1 MHENKYRSFFRK
13 EENVTRTMGQIKN
26 KLQMIYLSPNI
37 NILTLDESGLKTPI
51 KGRDCQ
57 TGKKKAR
64 LLCIVYR

>member
-1 MHENKYRSFFRK
+1 
-13 EENVTRTMGQIKN
+13 MGQIKN

-57 TGKKKAR
+57 TGKKKQDYSV
-64 LLCIVYR
+64 LSTDKDTD